1 MDEQVQ
7 VARVLAEEA
16 FDDGT
21 VGRLRPAIG
30 ELSVRL
36 SQLEV
41 DHRDVAF
48 EWLVLNKRLLD
59 YKEDLAHD

>member
-1 MDEQVQ
+1 VQ

-21 VGRLRPAIG
+21 VGKLRPAIG